1 MKIREEQSKGGIA
14 NKLKA
19 LTLAG
24 MGAIDGKVTRG
35 KIKVCM
41 KLPAMNSYNLMLYDS
56 ASFPSVD
63 PVRSTKKRNES

>member
-41 KLPAMNSYNLMLYDS
+41 KIPIMI
-56 ASFPSVD
+56 SFKV
-63 PVRSTKKRNES
+63 